1 MGIISTLYKRKLEM
15 SKETYT
21 YTPYIQLKEASFTIP
36 DIVFIGYDKD
46 GNAKFKKTKKDE

>member
-1 MGIISTLYKRKLEM
+1 M

-46 GNAKFKKTKKDE
+46 GNVKFKKTNKDD